1 MFRVLRV
8 SGTMRKA
15 GEEAVRRARREIV
28 RVKDG
33 EGVAVS
39 NLFAGIQDGNV
50 DTTGEGNK
58 GQGTQEEEQLT
69 NPSID
74 SLGTYIDDSS
84 DDNEHTETRRKTPRS
99 RSRNS

>member
-33 EGVAVS
+33 EGVTVN
-39 NLFAGIQDGNV
+39 NLLAGIQDGND
-50 DTTGEGNK
+50 DTAGEGNK
-58 GQGTQEEEQLT
+58 RQGTQEEQLA
-69 NPSID
+69 NQSID
-74 SLGTYIDDSS
+74 SLGLDDSS
-84 DDNEHTETRRKTPRS
+84 DDNEHAETRRKNPRA